1 MSLVTASLPTGAIVS
16 VGDEVFGKASDP
28 KDRGATPDAAIS
40 PAKEIPMS
48 RVTLSVIKADVG
60 STGGHTRPSEA
71 MLNLVRSRVSAAIQ
85 RKLLLDGI
93 VTYTG
98 DDIAIT
104 MSHTH
109 GVSAPEVHAF
119 AWDCFLAASAEA
131 KASGLYGAGQ
141 DLLVDAPSGNVRG
154 AGPAVAEI
162 EFERDPAGKHRPA
175 EPFLIFAAD
184 KCSPGAYNFPLYS
197 VFCDPM
203 HDGGL
208 LLSPKIH
215 EGFIFTIIDMDH
227 KAKDSDRI
235 IKLEIPERIWDLAC
249 LLQNPDRFAVE
260 AIHSRYRPEEQAV
273 SVSATRLH
281 NIAGKY
287 TGKDDPV
294 AIVRTQGI
302 FPALEEIVEPYLLGH
317 FVTGDT
323 RGSHVMPL
331 MPVAINT
338 ALAGAYCLPVVSC
351 LAFSMDANGLFTKDY
366 VDVFSNAAWDATRLK
381 VQQKADEW
389 RRQGF
394 IGPTMA
400 SHAELAYTGIM
411 DTLAKLELEFVLR
424 QESAKVS
431 KPAAAVPALARG

>member
-1 MSLVTASLPTGAIVS
+1 MVSSSL
-16 VGDEVFGKASDP
+16 
-28 KDRGATPDAAIS
+28 RGVPVLLQRKGLAMIKT
-40 PAKEIPMS
+40 
-48 RVTLSVIKADVG
+48 TLSVIKADVG
-60 STGGHTRPSEA
+60 STGGHTRPSDA
-71 MLNLVRSRVSAAIQ
+71 MLGAVRCRIRDAVEH
-85 RKLLLDGI
+85 KLLLDGI

-104 MSHTH
+104 MSHNR
-109 GVSAPEVHAF
+109 GVGARDIHSL
-119 AWDCFLAASAEA
+119 AWECFLAASAEA
-131 KASGLYGAGQ
+131 KAGGLYGAGQ

-162 EFERDPAGKHRPA
+162 EFVRDPESKHRPA
-175 EPFLIFAAD
+175 EPFLVFAAD
-184 KCSPGAYNFPLYS
+184 KCSPGAYNLPLYS

-215 EGFIFTIIDMDH
+215 QGFMFTIIDMDH

-235 IKLEIPERIWDLAC
+235 IKLPVPERIWDVAC

-260 AIHSRYRPEEQAV
+260 AIHSRYKAEEQAV

-302 FPALEEIVEPYLLGH
+302 FPALEEVIEPFMLGH

-331 MPVAINT
+331 MPVGINT
-338 ALAGAYCLPVVSC
+338 GVAGAYCLPIVSC
-351 LAFSMDANGLFTKDY
+351 LAFSMDASGIFTKEY
-366 VDVFSNAAWDATRLK
+366 VDVFGNPAWEGTRLK

-394 IGPTMA
+394 VGPTMA
-400 SHAELAYTGIM
+400 SHAELAYTGIV
-411 DTLAKLELEFVLR
+411 DTLSKLEQEFGLR
-424 QESAKVS
+424 QEPSAEL
-431 KPAAAVPALARG
+431 KPAPVAPASASR